1 MSAVG
6 SNIMTYQM
14 PTAKVFI
21 SEGGLSYGRLAPGHP
36 THSTF
41 GIGGRIALR
50 PSQIRKFP
58 LMLPLNSSQNENT
71 LVSSFIVKGKS
82 NLNKEDKVISED
94 VDQEQDI
101 FGRHFLSQKTCTELE
116 RTRSMV
122 PPLRKDNNE
131 HRHVKLHPLS
141 LSADLPSIPSGRLFT
156 LGQNIKSHYGRSN
169 EPLAAPETQVADPR
183 NSRVN
188 ISSPP
193 TLMLNGKNN
202 FSVESCKFSRPKVQ
216 YPIHTPVTV
225 KDDQKSCLHAGQSYS
240 DPIIG
245 APRSFI
251 HRISELSSLEGE
263 TVRYEKIK
271 KIRKSKNS
279 LS

>member
-1 MSAVG
+1 
-6 SNIMTYQM
+6 MTYQM

-21 SEGGLSYGRLAPGHP
+21 SEGGLSYGRPAPGYP
-36 THSTF
+36 TYSTF

-50 PSQIRKFP
+50 PCQIRKFP
-58 LMLPLNSSQNENT
+58 LMLPLNSNQNENT
-71 LVSSFIVKGKS
+71 LMNSFIIKGKS
-82 NLNKEDKVISED
+82 SSNKEDKVISED
-94 VDQEQDI
+94 VDQGHDI
-101 FGRHFLSQKTCTELE
+101 FGRHFLSEKTCTELE
-116 RTRSMV
+116 RTRPMV

-141 LSADLPSIPSGRLFT
+141 LSAEFPSIPSGRFFT
-156 LGQNIKSHYGRSN
+156 LGQNIKSHYGRSK
-169 EPLAAPETQVADPR
+169 EPLAAPETQVADPG
-183 NSRVN
+183 NSGVN
-188 ISSPP
+188 ISSLS
-193 TLMLNGKNN
+193 TLILNGKNN
-202 FSVESCKFSRPKVQ
+202 FSVESRKFSRPKVH
-216 YPIHTPVTV
+216 YPTHTLVTV
-225 KDDQKSCLHAGQSYS
+225 KDNQKSCLHASQSYS

-263 TVRYEKIK
+263 TVRYEKVK